1 MNYEVIIKPD
11 AELDLTE
18 IVLWY
23 ESKNEKLGRRFLEAI
38 EVKIQFL
45 ELNPNLYQARYK
57 KIRFTPVRLFP
68 YAIHYTNEEQKV
80 YLHAVLSTNR
90 NPRIWKER
98 NP

>member
-11 AELDLTE
+11 AALDLTE

-57 KIRFTPVRLFP
+57 KIRFTLVRRFP
-68 YAIHYTNEEQKV
+68 YAIHYTIEEQKV
-80 YLHAVLSTNR
+80 YIHAVLSTNR
-90 NPRIWKER
+90 NSRIWKER